1 MRSYFDEHPDL
12 DVSVYVVWLPMFPTP
27 MEWWALPRMAEEFS
41 GWGIPQYWDDERHV
55 SKAVKE
61 RLVPEIEQEVPWDLF
76 ILFGPEAS
84 WADAEQHVLGWGE
97 PVIDEAKKL
106 EALLSAV
113 PEGGTA
119 DLGQ

>member
-1 MRSYFDEHPDL
+1 
-12 DVSVYVVWLPMFPTP
+12 
-27 MEWWALPRMAEEFS
+27 MAEEFS

-55 SKAVKE
+55 SQAVKE

-113 PEGGTA
+113 PEGGAA

>member
-1 MRSYFDEHPDL
+1 MRSYFEEHPDL

-97 PVIDEAKKL
+97 PVIDEAEKL

-113 PEGGTA
+113 PEGGAA

>member
-1 MRSYFDEHPDL
+1 MRSYFEEHPDL

-55 SKAVKE
+55 SLAIKE
-61 RLVPEIEQEVPWDLF
+61 RLLPEVDEEVPWDIF
-76 ILFGPEAS
+76 ILFGPEATWS
-84 WADAEQHVLGWGE
+84 DAEGHVLGWGM
-97 PVIDEAKKL
+97 PVIKDTAKL

-113 PEGGTA
+113 PTKGPR
-119 DLGQ
+119 DQ